1 MRRRAQTKRIIL
13 PDSKYN
19 NEVVARLINYIMWDG
34 KKNVA
39 RDVVYRT
46 FDIVRDKTKKEP
58 LEIFDEA
65 IKNTSP
71 LLEVKSRRIG
81 GANYQVPKQ
90 VKGDRRL
97 TLALRWII
105 QVARSKKGHPMA
117 EKLAEEIIQASQN
130 TGTAVK
136 KKEDTHRMAQANRA
150 FAHFAW

>member
-1 MRRRAQTKRIIL
+1 MRRRQQKKREID
-13 PDSKYN
+13 PDYKYN
-19 NEVVARLINYIMWDG
+19 NEIIAKFINYIMWDG
-34 KKNVA
+34 KKSVA
-39 RDVVYRT
+39 RKVVYDS
-46 FDIVRDKTKKEP
+46 FDIIAEKTKKEP
-58 LEIFDEA
+58 LLVFDEA

-71 LLEVKSRRIG
+71 FLEVKSRRIG

-97 TLALRWII
+97 TLALRWMILA
-105 QVARSKKGHPMA
+105 ARSRKGQPMA
-117 EKLAEEIIQASQN
+117 TKLAEEIIQASQN

>member
-1 MRRRAQTKRIIL
+1 MRRRAQTKREIP

-19 NEVVARLINYIMWDG
+19 NPIVAKLINYIMWDG
-34 KKNVA
+34 KKSVA
-39 RDVVYRT
+39 RKVIYDA
-46 FDIVRDKTKKEP
+46 FDIIIKKTKKEP

-90 VKGDRRL
+90 VRGDRRL
-97 TLALRWII
+97 TLSLRWMILA
-105 QVARSKKGHPMA
+105 ARAGKGKPMA

-130 TGTAVK
+130 TGAAVK
-136 KKEDTHRMAQANRA
+136 KKEDAHRMAQANRA
-150 FAHFAW
+150 FAHFSW